1 MRGSKM
7 KKFTK
12 ITSILLSTALLLNSF
27 SSVTLCVQ
35 VAQAKQVQLSNPTP
49 VISVKAELE
58 VGNSISGFKLES
70 EKWIEDIQ
78 STAMIFKH
86 VKSGSKLIYLQNQDE
101 NKVFSISFRTPVHDN
116 TGVNH
121 IIEHSVLCGSKEY
134 PVKDP
139 FLIMTKQSLNTFI
152 NAFTG
157 PDFTM
162 YPVAS
167 KNEKDFNNLMSVYL
181 DGVFYPNISKDPR
194 ILKQEGWHYEINSK
208 TGELSYNGIVYNE
221 MKGNYSSPQAILSN
235 AINQSLFK
243 DNSYSFE
250 SGGNPENIPDL
261 TYKKFIETYKKY
273 YVPSNSSIYLY
284 GKMNIESTLKFI
296 NDNYLSKLPKGAVDS
311 AIKSQKTYKRGVE
324 KTGFY
329 PVARD
334 ASTANMTYL
343 SSNYM
348 INKVS
353 GVEEILGLQIL
364 ESILLNSEASPLR
377 KTLLHNGIGTN
388 IYARF
393 NASIQQPIF
402 SIIADNSN
410 EKEKYKFK
418 SVIDDGLKQIV
429 KNGFDKE
436 LLDSVLNT
444 MEFNLHAQ
452 NSEANRGMSYMFA
465 AMNSCNYD
473 VNPIEYLEITPA
485 LNKIRTKI
493 SNGYFEKLIE
503 KHLIGNKHN
512 SLVVLK
518 PFNGLNEYKEQLVKK
533 KLAAY
538 KTSLSENQLAKIT
551 ADTQELK
558 IWQETE
564 DSKEDLLKIPTLSL
578 KDLNSKAEEIPTV
591 ERVEQ
596 GIKVLSHPLFTDGI
610 IYCNLYFDS
619 SKVSQDKVLYLK
631 LLASFLGNVNT
642 QKYDLMQLSNK
653 VMSCTGGISFTSTAF
668 RNNKNDNK
676 PKEYSPKAKEY
687 SPKAKEYSPKMIVSV
702 NALNT
707 NLPKAFE
714 LLDETMNH
722 SDFKDKKRIKDL
734 IKMLRANY
742 ESVFVNQGSRLAI
755 ERTLSYL
762 SDIDKYKDLDYI
774 PYYNF
779 ICNLDDNFDA
789 KFDEMVEELNN
800 VSNIVF
806 NKEGL
811 VVSYT
816 GDEKYY
822 TDFQNA
828 FNSFQG
834 TIQNKKFPPQE
845 YKFDFSNKNEAFVIQ
860 SQVQYVVKAGSFK
873 GAGYN
878 YSGKMRVLENI
889 LNSDYLWKELRVK
902 GGAYGGAMSITS
914 EEILFYSYRDPNLKE
929 TINIFDG
936 AVKFLRNFKADEKEM
951 TNYIIG
957 TIGGM
962 DYLAGPNYK
971 GIIGDNMY
979 FSGITQEG
987 IQKLREEVLSTTAED
1002 IRNLA
1007 EVLEAVIKQ
1016 NVYCTVG
1023 GQTKIDESK
1032 DLFDN
1037 IIFPI
1042 KNPK

>member
-1 MRGSKM
+1 M

-12 ITSILLSTALLLNSF
+12 IISILLSAVLLLNNF
-27 SSVTLCVQ
+27 SSFAQGAQ
-35 VAQAKQVQLSNPTP
+35 VKQVREVQLSNHTSDIR
-49 VISVKAELE
+49 VKEGLEIS
-58 VGNSISGFKLES
+58 NNISGFKLEAK
-70 EKWIEDIQ
+70 KWIEDIQ
-78 STAMIFKH
+78 CTAMIFKH
-86 VKSGSKLIYLQNQDE
+86 VKSGAKLIYLQNQDE

-121 IIEHSVLCGSKEY
+121 IIEHSVLCGSKKY

-167 KNEKDFNNLMSVYL
+167 RNEKDFNNLMSVYL
-181 DGVFYPNISKDPR
+181 DAVFYPNISKDPR
-194 ILKQEGWHYEINSK
+194 ILKQEGWHYEINNK

-221 MKGNYSSPQAILSN
+221 MKGNYSSPQGILSN

-261 TYKKFIETYKKY
+261 TYEKFIQTYKKY

-284 GKMNIESTLKFI
+284 GKLNIESTLEFI
-296 NDNYLSKLPKGAVDS
+296 NDNYLSKLSKGAVDS
-311 AIKSQKTYKRGVE
+311 TIKLQKTYKRGVE
-324 KTGFY
+324 ETGFY

-343 SSNYM
+343 SSNYV
-348 INKVS
+348 IDKVS
-353 GVEEILGLQIL
+353 GAEEILGFQIL
-364 ESILLNSEASPLR
+364 EAILLNSEASPLK
-377 KTLLHNGIGTN
+377 KTLVHNGIGTN

-393 NASIQQPIF
+393 NTSIQQPIF
-402 SIIADNSN
+402 SIIAENAN

-429 KNGFDKE
+429 KSGFDKE
-436 LLDSVLNT
+436 LINSVLST
-444 MEFNLHAQ
+444 IEFSLHAQ
-452 NSEANRGMSYMFA
+452 NSEANRGMNYMFA
-465 AMNSCNYD
+465 AINSSNYD
-473 VNPIEYLEITPA
+473 INPIEYLEITPA
-485 LNKIRTKI
+485 LNKIRTNI
-493 SNGYFEKLIE
+493 LSGYLEKLIE
-503 KHLIGNKHN
+503 KYLLDNKHN

-518 PFNGLNEYKEQLVKK
+518 PSNGLNEHKEQLVKE
-533 KLAAY
+533 KLEAY
-538 KTSLSENQLAKIT
+538 KISLSENQLDKIRK
-551 ADTQELK
+551 DTQELK

-564 DSKEDLLKIPTLSL
+564 DSKEDLSKIPTLSL
-578 KDLNSKAEEIPTV
+578 KDLNSKAEEIPTI
-591 ERVEQ
+591 ERLEQ

-610 IYCNLYFDS
+610 IYSNLYFDS
-619 SKVSQDKVLYLK
+619 SKVPQDKVLYLK
-631 LLASFLGNVNT
+631 LLASILGNVST
-642 QKYDLMQLSNK
+642 QRYNVMQLSNK
-653 VMSCTGGISFTSTAF
+653 IMSYTGGISFTSTAF
-668 RNNKNDNK
+668 RDNNNYNK
-676 PKEYSPKAKEY
+676 ASG
-687 SPKAKEYSPKMIVSV
+687 YSPKMIVSV

-722 SDFKDKKRIKDL
+722 SNFKDKKRIKDL

-742 ESVFVNQGSRLAI
+742 ESVFVNQGNSLAI

-762 SDIDKYKDLDYI
+762 SDFGKYKDLDYI

-779 ICNLDDNFDA
+779 ICDLDDNFDA
-789 KFDEMVEELNN
+789 EFDEMVKELNN
-800 VSNIVF
+800 VVEIVF
-806 NKEGL
+806 NKDEL
-811 VVSYT
+811 VVSIT

-828 FNSFQG
+828 FNYFQG
-834 TIQNKKFPPQE
+834 AIQNKKFKRQD
-845 YKFDFSNKNEAFVIQ
+845 YKFDFSKKNEAFVIP

-873 GAGYN
+873 STGYK
-878 YSGKMRVLENI
+878 YSGRVKVLENI

-902 GGAYGGAMSITS
+902 GGAYGGAMSAAK
-914 EEILFYSYRDPNLKE
+914 EGLLFYSYRDPNLKE
-929 TINIFDG
+929 TISTFDG
-936 AVKFLRNFKADEKEM
+936 AVKFLRNFKADEKQM
-951 TNYIIG
+951 ANYIIG
-957 TIGGM
+957 TIGGI

-971 GIIGDNMY
+971 GAIADNMY
-979 FSGITQEG
+979 FSGDTQQD
-987 IQKLREEVLSTTAED
+987 IQKLRDEVIATTAED
-1002 IRNLA
+1002 IRNFA
-1007 EVLEAVIKQ
+1007 QVLEGMMKQ
-1016 NVYCTVG
+1016 NVHCTVG
-1023 GQTKIDESK
+1023 SETKIAESK